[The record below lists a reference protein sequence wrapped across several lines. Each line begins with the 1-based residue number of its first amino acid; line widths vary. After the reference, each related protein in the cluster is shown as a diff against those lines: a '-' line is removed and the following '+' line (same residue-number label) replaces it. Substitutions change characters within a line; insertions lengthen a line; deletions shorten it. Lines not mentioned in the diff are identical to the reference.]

1 MHKYFY
7 PLLKKA
13 GSLAVV
19 IILTSGC
26 SSVID
31 ARKQK
36 KPYMDDYYSG
46 SVTRVAAELS
56 EKSDDRADTG
66 DELMWL
72 LDAGTANYTAEQYQ
86 KSLQLF
92 EKSESLIQEFDAR
105 AVVNARGVGA
115 EIGSTITNANALPY
129 RGMYLDR
136 IMLHSYKALNY
147 FAINDTSG
155 AHVELRRMREA
166 QQQVVRKFDDELR
179 ASEQEIQEY
188 NLQNQQKSR
197 SLGNKNTTVPFS
209 TIIKNPV
216 VNEAYTVSEAK
227 SNKLYGSLGN
237 PFVSYFSAM
246 GYLMENNYGEAL
258 VDFRNLYKMIP
269 NNKLIQRDYVTAAKR
284 IGSEIPVEIELI
296 EPFAYPL
303 NNKIV
308 YVVLFNGRAPALK
321 QEKFQLILPYVGYT
335 GIAFPRYE
343 YFSPQLQGLDIA
355 YKLNNQQESVKTEQ
369 IANFDAIMSQE
380 YHNKLPA
387 MVTRLVVSTLAKE
400 LASYAI
406 VQAAR
411 RSNQSNNGAELGALV
426 LTGMF
431 KYLFNTADTRGW
443 ETLPKEVQ
451 VTHFPVPDGGRLR
464 ISPVSMAGSA
474 AQGNYS
480 QGTEIVLNK
489 ETNIAIV
496 YVRALSEKKL
506 IYKVIELQ

>member
-1 MHKYFY
+1 MHKNFY
-7 PLLKKA
+7 PLLNRA

-26 SSVID
+26 SSIID

-36 KPYMDDYYSG
+36 KPYIDDYYSG

-56 EKSDDRADTG
+56 EKSDGRADTG

-72 LDAGTANYTAEQYQ
+72 LEAGTANYTAEQYQ
-86 KSLQLF
+86 RSLQLF

-105 AVVNARGVGA
+105 AVVNARGIGA

-136 IMLHSYKALNY
+136 IMLNAYKALNY

-155 AHVELRRMREA
+155 AHVELRRMREE
-166 QQQVVRKFDDELR
+166 QQQVVRQFDDELR

-209 TIIKNPV
+209 TIINNPV

-237 PFVSYFSAM
+237 PFVSYLSAM

-269 NNKLIQRDYVTAAKR
+269 NNKLIQRDYVTVAKQ
-284 IGSEIPVEIELI
+284 IGSEIPVEIELV
-296 EPFAYPL
+296 EPFSYPL
-303 NNKIV
+303 NSKIV

-343 YFSPQLQGLDIA
+343 YFPLYLQGLDIA

-380 YHNKLPA
+380 YHNKLPT

-406 VQAAR
+406 VQAAH
-411 RSNQSNNGAELGALV
+411 QSNNGAELGALV

-451 VTHFPVPDGGRLR
+451 VTHFPIPDGGRLR
-464 ISPVSMAGSA
+464 ISPVNMAGNA
-474 AQGNYS
+474 VQGNYS

-496 YVRALSEKKL
+496 YVRALSEEKL

>member
-7 PLLKKA
+7 PLLILKRA
-13 GSLAVV
+13 GSLAIV

-26 SSVID
+26 SSIID

-46 SVTRVAAELS
+46 DVTRAAAELS

-136 IMLHSYKALNY
+136 IMLNAYKALNY
-147 FAINDTSG
+147 FAINDASG

-166 QQQVVRKFDDELR
+166 QQQVVRQFDDELR

-197 SLGNKNTTVPFS
+197 SLGNRNTTVPFS

-227 SNKLYGSLGN
+227 ANKLYGSLGN

-284 IGSEIPVEIELI
+284 IGSEIPVEIEGI

-343 YFSPQLQGLDIA
+343 YFSPQLQGLDVA
-355 YKLNNQQESVKTEQ
+355 YKLNKQQESVKTEQ
-369 IANFDAIMSQE
+369 IADFDAIMSQE

-387 MVTRLVVSTLAKE
+387 MVTRLVISTLAKE

-411 RSNQSNNGAELGALV
+411 RSNNGAGLGALV

-451 VTHFPVPDGGRLR
+451 VTHFPIPDDGRLS
-464 ISPVSMAGSA
+464 ISPVGMA
-474 AQGNYS
+474 AQGNYP

-496 YVRALSEKKL
+496 YVRALSGQKL

>member
-7 PLLKKA
+7 PLLILKRA
-13 GSLAVV
+13 GSLAIV

-26 SSVID
+26 SSIID

-46 SVTRVAAELS
+46 DVTRAAAELS

-136 IMLHSYKALNY
+136 IMLNAYKALNY
-147 FAINDTSG
+147 FAINDASG

-166 QQQVVRKFDDELR
+166 QQQVVRQFDDELR

-197 SLGNKNTTVPFS
+197 SLGNRNTTVPFS

-227 SNKLYGSLGN
+227 ANKLYGSLGN

-284 IGSEIPVEIELI
+284 IGSEIPVEIEGI

-343 YFSPQLQGLDIA
+343 YFSPQLQGLDVA
-355 YKLNNQQESVKTEQ
+355 YKLNKQQESVKTEQ
-369 IANFDAIMSQE
+369 IADFDAIMSQE

-387 MVTRLVVSTLAKE
+387 MVTRLVISTLAKE

-411 RSNQSNNGAELGALV
+411 RSNNGAGLGALV

-451 VTHFPVPDGGRLR
+451 VTHFPIPDDGRLS
-464 ISPVSMAGSA
+464 IGPVGMA
-474 AQGNYS
+474 AQGNYP

-496 YVRALSEKKL
+496 YVRALSGQKL